1 MFVGTKIKN
10 NVTIKLY
17 LAQNDQFEWA
27 GTVCTFRDINTKPS
41 SQFISDPSS
50 SLDSGGGLTGIR
62 WHLLMIDS
70 VLSCHFQLPLFLFLG
85 CFSFV
90 PSVTAMLPGTLVIQS
105 LSISSLRFVKLHL
118 SSTVSPLYP
127 SLVSAPCL
135 VLALL
140 LSFFFP
146 GVCDSVITFDFC
158 GGERRRRRSSALR
171 DALGGVQLVK
181 GIQSKCRWK
190 YLSIPPCAVF
200 QTRLYFSLVMLI

>member
-1 MFVGTKIKN
+1 MIKN

-27 GTVCTFRDINTKPS
+27 GTVCTFRDINPKPS
-41 SQFISDPSS
+41 SQFSS
-50 SLDSGGGLTGIR
+50 SLDSGGGLTRIR

-70 VLSCHFQLPLFLFLG
+70 VLSCHFQLPLFLSLG

-90 PSVTAMLPGTLVIQS
+90 PSVTAMLQGTLVIQS
-105 LSISSLRFVKLHL
+105 LSISSLQFVKLHL
-118 SSTVSPLYP
+118 SSTVLPLYP

-140 LSFFFP
+140 LSFFFLP
-146 GVCDSVITFDFC
+146 VFVILWLRLIFV
-158 GGERRRRRSSALR
+158 GGGRRRRRFSALR

-181 GIQSKCRWK
+181 GVQSKCRWK